1 MQWHVHVK
9 NCGETFIKLIQ
20 FRFHAEFFFLEKHK
34 FIKFQFH
41 ADLFLSKKPLHNHQM
56 QSCLLGRN

>member
-20 FRFHAEFFFLEKHK
+20 FRFHADFFFSGET
-34 FIKFQFH
+34 
-41 ADLFLSKKPLHNHQM
+41 
-56 QSCLLGRN
+56 